1 MAKEK
6 GIILN
11 GIVLEA
17 LGGIRFKCALE
28 NGKECICTL
37 AGKMHGKA
45 FIRTNPDDR
54 VQIELC
60 PYDLTRGRIIYRER

>member
-11 GIVLEA
+11 GVVLEA

-28 NGKECICTL
+28 NGKEVICTL
-37 AGKMHGKA
+37 SGKMHGKN
-45 FIRTNPDDR
+45 FIRTNPDAK
-54 VQIELC
+54 VQIELS

>member
-11 GIVLEA
+11 GVVLEA

-28 NGKECICTL
+28 NGQEVLCTL
-37 AGKMHGKA
+37 SGKMHGKN
-45 FIRTNPDDR
+45 FIRTNPGDK
-54 VQIELC
+54 VQIEVC
-60 PYDLTRGRIIYRER
+60 PYDLSRGRIIYRER